1 MLSAF
6 ALGHIT
12 VADIQGPDVGIEG
25 DETVLSCLGN
35 LLDDF
40 PAWFPIATHDL
51 KSGETNL

>member
-12 VADIQGPDVGIEG
+12 LADIQGSDVRIEG
-25 DETVLSCLGN
+25 DETILSCLEK

-40 PAWFPIATHDL
+40 PAWFPITTDDL
-51 KSGETNL
+51 KFGAKIL

>member
-12 VADIQGPDVGIEG
+12 VADIQGSDVGIEG
-25 DETVLSCLGN
+25 GETILSCFGN

-40 PAWFPIATHDL
+40 PAWFLIVTHEL
-51 KSGETNL
+51 NRRGS